1 MILIPQKEI
10 ALTGKITKETQF
22 FANIIA
28 NFQQK
33 AENPAAP
40 GFFSPP
46 SQPIIDILDSTGYT
60 IEVST
65 GQRRYFK
72 HGLHFNDGETTED
85 GQCFIGSL
93 NREAFE
99 PEIVKL
105 LDPIPDLTIKELR
118 IMMGYDG
125 KSRGFAFVTF
135 EENDGAER
143 CKKHIEG
150 KSFMG
155 KKLHVNISRPATR
168 LFVGS
173 VPKDKTKEEYHQEL
187 IRNGVTTVKNII
199 MHDALPQNKGKPY
212 NTLHLG
218 NILF

>member
-1 MILIPQKEI
+1 M
-10 ALTGKITKETQF
+10 TGKITKETQF

-40 GFFSPP
+40 GFFAPP
-46 SQPIIDILDSTGYT
+46 SQPIIEILDSTGYT
-60 IEVST
+60 VEIST
-65 GQRRYFK
+65 GQRRFFK
-72 HGLHFNDGETTED
+72 HGLHFNDGEKIEEA
-85 GQCFIGSL
+85 QCFIGSL

-105 LDPIPDLTIKELR
+105 LDPIPDLTIRELR

-150 KSFMG
+150 KSHFRWLGIFSQQM
-155 KKLHVNISRPATR
+155 L
-168 LFVGS
+168 S
-173 VPKDKTKEEYHQEL
+173 VKFLVLK
-187 IRNGVTTVKNII
+187 
-199 MHDALPQNKGKPY
+199 
-212 NTLHLG
+212 
-218 NILF
+218 